1 MPDHFYVYPAYLR
14 RESRRA
20 DGRRVPK
27 ASAPEEVTLIDL
39 VAAAKSLGFQATA
52 EEAKQ
57 YPRQFHRYEGRM
69 KVTKK
74 EGVTKAEFL
83 RRVAALLV
91 QKAPAGA
98 KR

>member
-14 RESRRA
+14 RETPRTA
-20 DGRRVPK
+20 GRRVPK
-27 ASAPEEVTLIDL
+27 ASAPEEVSLTDL

-74 EGVTKAEFL
+74 AGVTKTEFL
-83 RRVAALLV
+83 RRVAAVLA
-91 QKAPAGA
+91 QQAPTGG